1 MDVFKAVNSRIACR
15 HFLDQRVDPDIVRR
29 LVEGAANAASSS
41 NLQPWNV
48 FAVTGEPFKE
58 IKRQAVD
65 RLRKGIG
72 ERWKPNIQTCQKI
85 YGSPISAVGLSWA
98 LICTVRWASTETT
111 RLEGSRWPNEIFNF
125 SMRQSVSSSRLIAGW
140 ALVNGQTSAAMS
152 AHSPS

>member
-15 HFLDQRVDPDIVRR
+15 HFLDQHVDPDIVRR

-48 FAVTGEPFKE
+48 YAVTGEPLKE

-65 RLRKGIG
+65 AIEKRDWRTL
-72 ERWKPNIQTCQKI
+72 ETEYPDMPEI

-98 LICTVRWASTETT
+98 LICMVRWASTETT